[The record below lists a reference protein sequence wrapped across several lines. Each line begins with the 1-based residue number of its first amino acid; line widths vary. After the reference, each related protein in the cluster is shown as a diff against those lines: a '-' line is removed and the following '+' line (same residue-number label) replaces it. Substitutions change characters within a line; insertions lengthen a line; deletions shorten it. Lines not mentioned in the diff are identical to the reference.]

1 MRSLSNW
8 ILCRSLNLAIYP
20 NFKCV
25 RSAVAEDRGT
35 KDVFHLARLMFYSVM
50 RTLLSTENILR
61 FANFLV
67 VFGIPRMLYM
77 EVTSFTNYD
86 PASCFHQFPFGKFEK
101 ATRAVSKTTGSANH
115 GYVEHVSAF
124 LAPVVKTGDRE
135 WSYELCVR
143 YCQFFQFRTN
153 LNHRIHTLSKCVL
166 FQDLDW
172 LEWV

>member
-1 MRSLSNW
+1 
-8 ILCRSLNLAIYP
+8 
-20 NFKCV
+20 
-25 RSAVAEDRGT
+25 
-35 KDVFHLARLMFYSVM
+35 M

-124 LAPVVKTGDRE
+124 LAPVVKTGDRK

-166 FQDLDW
+166 FQDLKIELCNLW
-172 LEWV
+172 TFFSPRCRRYLNAENISPENCCT